1 MKALFTVLAVLAA
14 IAIAAPMSLAA
25 GKPQGQTFIT
35 DTLSGNNPART
46 AHEHGYNLITDTLA
60 VSNPARTAHEHGYSF
75 VTDTLAGNGGPQV
88 TTVFRNA
95 GFSWKDAG
103 IGAAAVAGS
112 ILLLL
117 GSARVVVRRRTG
129 LAA

>member
-1 MKALFTVLAVLAA
+1 MKALLTLTALLAA

-46 AHEHGYNLITDTLA
+46 AHEHGY
-60 VSNPARTAHEHGYSF
+60 RF
-75 VTDTLAGNGGPQV
+75 VTDTLGGNGAPQV

-95 GFSWKDAG
+95 GFNWQDAG

-112 ILLLL
+112 MLLLL
-117 GSARVVVRRRTG
+117 GSSRLVLRRRAS